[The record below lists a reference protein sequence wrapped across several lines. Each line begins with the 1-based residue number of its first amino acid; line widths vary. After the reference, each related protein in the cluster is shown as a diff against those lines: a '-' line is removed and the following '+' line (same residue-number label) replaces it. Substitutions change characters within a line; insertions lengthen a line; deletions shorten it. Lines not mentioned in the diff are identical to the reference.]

1 MSQEN
6 MEVVK
11 SFGAAMQR
19 RDVASAMSVLAPD
32 AGVA

>member
-11 SFGAAMQR
+11 AAWDAFGEGGLEAAESSGPS
-19 RDVASAMSVLAPD
+19 VA
-32 AGVA
+32 